1 MSTLRDNWRV
11 ILLVVLLVASVFA
24 LFGPA
29 GGAAGG
35 ADGNQTAGNGS
46 VAGASDGPTN
56 LVYGLDLSGG
66 TRIRAPLVGVTA
78 EEVEFDND
86 STAQVAQ
93 NVAGELPNAD
103 VTDVTV
109 RQPTQDRSATVE
121 VTTRNVS
128 TDDLAAA
135 LDAAGYE
142 YGNVRD
148 GVTEETREQTVAVI
162 SNKINQAGLSGGSAR
177 IVSTS
182 TGEYFVLIEVPDEQ
196 RSDVLELVSQQG
208 QVQVDAYYPVEE
220 NGSTEYRREM
230 VLEQGDFQDIG
241 NPEQGQG
248 GSPPNV
254 PVVIRE
260 SEAPEFQQ
268 RMVETGVAG
277 DGGSVCSYDENPN
290 ETGPCLLTVVD
301 GEVIYSAGMSPGLA
315 DDMRSGQWESNPQFV
330 LQTTNYSEAQQ
341 LSINLRAGALPAP
354 LDIGPDGEG
363 TSSYISPTQ
372 GENFRINSLITGIVA
387 VLAVSAVV
395 FFRYGSARVAAPM
408 VVTALSEVVILLGA
422 AAWLRYPLDLAV
434 IGGFIAVIGTG
445 VDDLIIIADEVMA
458 EGDVHSRKVFQSRF
472 KKAFWVI
479 GAAAVTTIIAMSPL
493 AVLSLGDLRG
503 FAIFTILGVLIG
515 VIVTRPAYGD
525 ILRALLTDR

>member
-1 MSTLRDNWRV
+1 MGALRDNWRV
-11 ILLVVLLVASVFA
+11 ILLVVLLAASMVA

-35 ADGNQTAGNGS
+35 DGGNETVGNDT

-78 EEVEFDND
+78 EEVEFEND
-86 STAQVAQ
+86 STPQVSR
-93 NVAGELPNAD
+93 NVADELDGVD

-109 RQPTQDRSATVE
+109 RQPTQDRPATVE
-121 VTTRNVS
+121 VTTRNVT

-142 YGNVRD
+142 YGDVRD
-148 GVTEETREQTVAVI
+148 GVTEETREQTVDVI

-177 IVSTS
+177 VVSTS
-182 TGEYFVLIEVPDEQ
+182 TGDYFVLIEVPNEQ
-196 RSDVLELVSQQG
+196 RSDVLDLVSQQG
-208 QVQVDAYYPVEE
+208 QVQVEAYYPDEG
-220 NGSTEYRREM
+220 NGSTEYRREL

-241 NPEQGQG
+241 NAEQGQG
-248 GSPPNV
+248 STPPNV

-260 SEAPEFQQ
+260 SEAPEFQEK
-268 RMVETGVAG
+268 MVETGVAG
-277 DGGSVCSYDENPN
+277 NGGSACTYDENPN
-290 ETGPCLLTVVD
+290 GTQPCLLTVVD

-315 DDMRSGQWESNPQFV
+315 QDMQSGQWENNPQFV
-330 LQTTNYSEAQQ
+330 LQTANYSEAQQ

-354 LDIGPDGEG
+354 LDIGPGGEG

-372 GENFRINSLITGIVA
+372 GENFRINSLITGIIA
-387 VLAVSAVV
+387 VLAVSGVV

-408 VVTALSEVVILLGA
+408 VLTALSEVVILLGA
-422 AAWLRYPLDLAV
+422 AAWLGYPLDLAV

-458 EGDVHSRKVFQSRF
+458 EGDVRSRKVFQSRF

-479 GAAAVTTIIAMSPL
+479 GAAAATTIIAMSPL

-503 FAIFTILGVLIG
+503 FAIFTILGVLVG

-525 ILRALLTDR
+525 ILRSLLTDR

>member
-1 MSTLRDNWRV
+1 MGTFRDNWRV
-11 ILLVVLLVASVFA
+11 VLLVVLLAASLFA

-29 GGAAGG
+29 GGSSDDQGI
-35 ADGNQTAGNGS
+35 GNDT

-78 EEVEFDND
+78 EDVEFGND
-86 STAQVAQ
+86 STGEVGR
-93 NVAGELPNAD
+93 NVAAELD
-103 VTDVTV
+103 GVEVTDVTA
-109 RQPTQDRSATVE
+109 RQPTEDRPATVE

-128 TDDLAAA
+128 TDDLAGA
-135 LDAAGYE
+135 LDAAGYGH
-142 YGNVRD
+142 GNVRE
-148 GVTEETREQTVAVI
+148 GVTAETREQTVAVI

-177 IVSTS
+177 VVSTS
-182 TGEYFVLIEVPDEQ
+182 TGDYFILIEVPDEQ
-196 RSDVLELVSQQG
+196 RSDVLDLVSQQG
-208 QVQVDAYYPVEE
+208 QVQVEVYYPDEE
-220 NGSTEYRREM
+220 NGSTEYRREL

-241 NPEQGQG
+241 NPQQGQS
-248 GSPPNV
+248 GSAPNV

-260 SEAPEFQQ
+260 SEAPEFQEK
-268 RMVETGVAG
+268 MVETGVAG
-277 DGGSVCSYDENPN
+277 DGGSRCSYEENPN
-290 ETGPCLLTVVD
+290 GTQPCLLTVVD
-301 GEVIYSAGMSPGLA
+301 GEVVYSAGMSPSLA
-315 DDMRSGQWESNPQFV
+315 NDMRSGQWASNPQFV
-330 LQTTNYSEAQQ
+330 LQTTNYSEAQE
-341 LSINLRAGALPAP
+341 LAINLRAGALPAP
-354 LDIGPDGEG
+354 LDIGPGGQG

-372 GENFRINSLITGIVA
+372 GENFRINSLITGIIA
-387 VLAVSAVV
+387 VLAVSGVV

-408 VVTALSEVVILLGA
+408 VLTALSEVVILLGA

-458 EGDVHSRKVFQSRF
+458 EGDVRSRKVFQSRF

-479 GAAAVTTIIAMSPL
+479 GAAAATTIIAMSPL

-503 FAIFTILGVLIG
+503 FAIFTILGVLVG